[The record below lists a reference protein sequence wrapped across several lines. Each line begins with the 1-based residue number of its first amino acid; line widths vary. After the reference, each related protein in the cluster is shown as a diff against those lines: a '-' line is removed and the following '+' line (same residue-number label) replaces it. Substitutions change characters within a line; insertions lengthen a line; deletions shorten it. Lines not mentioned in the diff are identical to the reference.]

1 MCIRDSFANWVDSVK
16 LEEKLKFWIKGNI
29 KSQQR
34 WYIVW
39 CLMKYTFHM
48 VRDNQDKAAFAA
60 RMNLM
65 FPEVEKKCVVD
76 SFRKQ
81 ETQKNHNNHFSEWLA
96 ESDKDY
102 SKAHELYDKLK
113 KEEEYKRIV

>member
-1 MCIRDSFANWVDSVK
+1 
-16 LEEKLKFWIKGNI
+16 
-29 KSQQR
+29 
-34 WYIVW
+34 
-39 CLMKYTFHM
+39 MKYTFHI
-48 VRDNQDKAAFAA
+48 VKGDQDKSAFAS

-81 ETQKNHNNHFSEWLA
+81 ETQKNHNHHFSKWLA

-102 SKAHELYDKLK
+102 SKAQELYDKLK
-113 KEEEYKRIV
+113 KEEEYKRIVWGGRVGKVRWEGSFPFLSTSLFLSFERKF